1 MKKKTFLWL
10 KGQKHDDGDDH
21 RGDDHRGDEVMTT
34 EVMTT
39 GVMR

>member
-1 MKKKTFLWL
+1 ML
-10 KGQKHDDGDDH
+10 QKQENVIRKIGKQNTEVMTT
-21 RGDDHRGDEVMTT
+21 EVMTT